1 MSEHIGTRVRIAR
14 NAAGLTQVEM
24 AGLLGRS
31 EHWVQDVEAGRLTL
45 DRYSLITAIAEAV
58 SNCQNL

>member
-14 NAAGLTQVEM
+14 SAAGLTQVEM